1 MPSGFI
7 MCRTG
12 YGLAGVGWQHT
23 LYCMRV
29 SPRRCG
35 GPGGRGWAG
44 RNVVRVAAQETTR
57 PPSGAA
63 LQEALRR
70 ALEAEAEEDRRGVA
84 QEVSRSSMGVEDLRI
99 VGRMYSEI
107 LWAVEISSEGG
118 RSLRGLDRRKGSG
131 VVFDCGRGKY
141 LEGSLVDVEAGGG
154 RGLRFL
160 VAVRKEDSTVLSAY
174 AAGSGNEGNAGDLG
188 GIRGR
193 GGLGVVVGA
202 KLNSA
207 SLERQL
213 KAVERLSSKMEGDRK
228 GARVVR
234 AIILGSAKASSLA
247 GTAPEWMAS
256 PSAVEAARG
265 ALAQLQNLNPSQKAA
280 IVKGLTQRMTLW
292 QGPPGT
298 GKTRTLLGLTYVL
311 SMLLR
316 AQRVQIG
323 KVLAIAET
331 NAAADNLL
339 AGMDMLGISC
349 VRVGPVSRVRSD
361 LHHRCLDALAEQ
373 SPAGKRAAKM
383 RDMSTS
389 LAKEAKTLRDS
400 GVLGSLTKA
409 QGLEFESQRL
419 WKQSSVEMAA
429 SLDAVMRDADVIV
442 ATCVSA
448 GDGRLEE
455 QQFRVVLVDE
465 ATQATQPSTLIA
477 LTRGTECVI
486 MAGDDMQLPPTVVS
500 NKAQQ
505 LGLGVS
511 LFERMRAVGLQPE
524 LLDEQYRMHPD
535 ISSFSSRVFYDGR
548 LRTSVSASAR
558 PPVQSLGVYREMRK
572 DHENIKDTEGLQED
586 VGDHG
591 PVTFIA
597 CSGRER
603 RCRTGRQGHSYA
615 NESQVEMVLELID
628 LLIKNIERDNIKSCA
643 VLTPYNGQLDLL
655 RKAMEERGVE
665 RVAPGWLTLSTVDGF
680 QGREADV
687 VIFSTVRS
695 NDEGKLGFVRDP
707 RRMNVAITRA
717 KRGLVVI
724 GDDHTL
730 AADPLWATWLA
741 AHAPR
746 K

>member
-1 MPSGFI
+1 MYR
-7 MCRTG
+7 RTG
-12 YGLAGVGWQHT
+12 IGGGGWRHALCGMGGKQ
-23 LYCMRV
+23 V
-29 SPRRCG
+29 SARRCG
-35 GPGGRGWAG
+35 RGGLGWSGNGSTAAARERGA
-44 RNVVRVAAQETTR
+44 TPP

-70 ALEAEAEEDRRGVA
+70 ALQAEAEEDRRGVE
-84 QEVSRSSMGVEDLRI
+84 QEMSRASVGVEGLRI

-107 LWAVEISSEGG
+107 LWAVEVSSEGG
-118 RSLRGLDRRKGSG
+118 GSFRSLDRRKGAG
-131 VVFDCGRGKY
+131 VVFVCGRGKY
-141 LEGSLVDVEAGGG
+141 LEGSLVDVEVGGG
-154 RGLRFL
+154 RDVRLS
-160 VAVRKEDSTVLSAY
+160 VAVRKEDSAVLSAR
-174 AAGSGNEGNAGDLG
+174 AVG
-188 GIRGR
+188 GESEEESKLR
-193 GGLGVVVGA
+193 VVVGA

-234 AIILGSAKASSLA
+234 AIILGSTQASALA

-265 ALAQLQNLNPSQKAA
+265 ALGQLQNLNQSQKAA

-311 SMLLR
+311 SALLR

-323 KVLAIAET
+323 KILAIAET

-339 AGMDMLGISC
+339 AGMDLLGISC
-349 VRVGPVSRVRSD
+349 VRVGPVSRVRKD
-361 LHHRCLDALAEQ
+361 LQHRCLEALAEQ
-373 SPAGKRAAKM
+373 IPAGIKAAKM

-389 LAKEAKTLRDS
+389 LAREAQVLRDS

-409 QGLEFESQRL
+409 QGMEFESQRL
-419 WKQSSVEMAA
+419 WKQSSLELAA
-429 SLDAVMRDADVIV
+429 SVDAVMRDADVIV

-455 QQFRVVLVDE
+455 QEFRVVLVDE

-511 LFERMRAVGLQPE
+511 LFERMRAVGIQPE

-535 ISSFSSRVFYDGR
+535 ISSFPSRVFYGGR
-548 LRTSVSASAR
+548 VGTSVSALAR
-558 PPVQSLGVYREMRK
+558 PRVQSLSLYRATR
-572 DHENIKDTEGLQED
+572 ED
-586 VGDHG
+586 SEDIRDHG
-591 PVTFIA
+591 PVTFME
-597 CSGRER
+597 CPGRER
-603 RCRTGRQGHSYA
+603 RGRTGRQGHSYA
-615 NESQVEMVLELID
+615 NESQVELVVELVD
-628 LLIKNIERDNIKSCA
+628 LLIDNIDRDNIKSCA

-655 RKAMEERGVE
+655 RKAMDERDAE
-665 RVAPGWLTLSTVDGF
+665 RVTPAGWLTLSTVDGF

-687 VIFSTVRS
+687 VILSTVRS
-695 NDEGKLGFVRDP
+695 NDDGKLGFVRDP

-724 GDDHTL
+724 GNARTL
-730 AADPLWATWLA
+730 AADPLWAAWLD
-741 AHAPR
+741 AHGR
-746 K
+746 KDA